1 MIERFFNSISFVDEN
16 NEFQNATI
24 NKVLLNKSKD
34 SCEVFIE
41 NEKPINP
48 VTTLALV
55 KKAKGGINGKT
66 KCHINF
72 IYDEISDEDVID
84 AFKVI
89 LGEIII
95 KRPSLVSLENKNIK
109 IVD

>member
-1 MIERFFNSISFVDEN
+1 M
-16 NEFQNATI
+16 
-24 NKVLLNKSKD
+24 
-34 SCEVFIE
+34 
-41 NEKPINP
+41 
-48 VTTLALV
+48 V

-109 IVD
+109 IVDEIIVLELDTQKNMKSYVLKLRQ